1 MAKTEKGGG
10 GGYVDLQVE
19 EVVPGYIFP
28 PYCVGN
34 VLCNLV
40 QNFTLLVDTLS
51 LNLQCFQSKIPFLL
65 LWSKLHVTT
74 SPKQITLSTQGL
86 QKNA

>member
-1 MAKTEKGGG
+1 MAKTEKRGVAMFIYRWRRLFLVTFSHLIVLVMCFATGAEFHFIGGHT
-10 GGYVDLQVE
+10 
-19 EVVPGYIFP
+19 VPEPTMFSIK
-28 PYCVGN
+28 N
-34 VLCNLV
+34 
-40 QNFTLLVDTLS
+40 
-51 LNLQCFQSKIPFLL
+51 PFLL

>member
-1 MAKTEKGGG
+1 MAKTEKGGWGG

-51 LNLQCFQSKIPFLL
+51 LNLQCFQSKIPFCCFGANCMLL
-65 LWSKLHVTT
+65 QVL
-74 SPKQITLSTQGL
+74 
-86 QKNA
+86 NR